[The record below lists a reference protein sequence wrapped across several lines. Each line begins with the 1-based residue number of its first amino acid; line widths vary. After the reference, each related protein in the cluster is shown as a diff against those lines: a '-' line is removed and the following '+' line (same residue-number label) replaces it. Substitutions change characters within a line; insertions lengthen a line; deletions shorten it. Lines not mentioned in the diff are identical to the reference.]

1 MERPAGAQG
10 AGLGR
15 LWDLAAGSRLARKLP
30 HCVALRPQAAGVCQ
44 APGQRAQCHIG
55 RRGRGVRAHPTIM
68 SEAPMNARL
77 LPDEADELLR
87 LPPVVDTDALPP
99 GFEDILEVQV
109 LAYRQKLALVGGERR
124 RVLDPVWTLVP
135 RDR

>member
-1 MERPAGAQG
+1 
-10 AGLGR
+10 
-15 LWDLAAGSRLARKLP
+15 
-30 HCVALRPQAAGVCQ
+30 
-44 APGQRAQCHIG
+44 
-55 RRGRGVRAHPTIM
+55 
-68 SEAPMNARL
+68 MNAPL
-77 LPDEADELLR
+77 LADEADELLR

-109 LAYRQKLALVGGERR
+109 LAYRQKLALVAGERR